1 MNCEGKTVND
11 GLPPSGRIRE
21 KKRHWPLPSH
31 STFPFQCLPM
41 AKPREKSLFK
51 GAREMSFAG
60 ISNLDTE
67 LNRGRQ
73 GAGINGNRQM
83 TGTWMEN
90 YFRAALDLELRIPNG
105 SKP

>member
-11 GLPPSGRIRE
+11 GLPPSGRKRE
-21 KKRHWPLPSH
+21 KKRHWPLPSSH
-31 STFPFQCLPM
+31 PTFPFQCFPM
-41 AKPREKSLFK
+41 AKPSEKSLFK

-73 GAGINGNRQM
+73 GAGRYKGKQADDWYM
-83 TGTWMEN
+83 DEKL
-90 YFRAALDLELRIPNG
+90 F
-105 SKP
+105 